1 MESSFSS
8 NPLVV
13 NILRQIKDALS
24 QLEDWNNGILS
35 PEDYAV
41 SPDGM
46 KTLAATSML
55 LEAIGEG
62 VKKIDSR
69 TKGTLFKL
77 RPEIPW
83 DDVKGIRDHIAHG
96 YFDIDSDI
104 IFDVVKN
111 DLHPLSKAIDY
122 LLQYINEKQ

>member
-8 NPLVV
+8 NSLVL
-13 NILRQIKDALS
+13 NILRQIKDAVC
-24 QLEDWNNGILS
+24 QLENWNDGIVS
-35 PEDYAV
+35 QDDYAA

-62 VKKIDSR
+62 IKKIDSR
-69 TKGTLFKL
+69 TKGALLKL
-77 RPEIPW
+77 RPEIHW
-83 DDVKGIRDHIAHG
+83 DDVKGMRDHIAHG
-96 YFDIDSDI
+96 YFDIDADI

-111 DLHPLSKAIDY
+111 DLRPLADAVDY
-122 LLQYINEKQ
+122 LIEYLT